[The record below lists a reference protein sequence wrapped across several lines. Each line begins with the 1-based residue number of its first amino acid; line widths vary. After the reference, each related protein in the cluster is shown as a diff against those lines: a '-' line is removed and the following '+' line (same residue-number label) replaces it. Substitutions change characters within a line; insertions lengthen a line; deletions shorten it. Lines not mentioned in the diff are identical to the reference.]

1 MTRSKAHNDQ
11 CEAEALIL
19 RSLMRKLVEKGLLS
33 EEDVRALLM
42 NAMKGLNIV
51 VPSSM
56 GTTAAN
62 DIIIEGS

>member
-1 MTRSKAHNDQ
+1 MTRSKAHDDQ

-19 RSLMRKLVEKGLLS
+19 QSLVRKLVEKGLLS
-33 EEDVRALLM
+33 EDDVRALLL

-51 VPSSM
+51 VPSPM
-56 GTTAAN
+56 GPKAAN